1 MCFVSAVLCFGRF
14 FGNELAVTVNLG
26 NVNFPGL
33 KLAPLVTKLLS
44 VFPSTCSPE
53 VRPAARNFHLL
64 TQGWHSQSRAV
75 PAPSQSSAGAGSQC
89 PVPATSQSQGGC
101 SQGPGPGKDTETML
115 KCWGMNVFS
124 GNYCITARTQRWGSW
139 LFLQES
145 SLEFIKH
152 AWLAGLGIPWVYE
165 PGKAGRMG
173 LGTSHGVESLPTCPL

>member
-1 MCFVSAVLCFGRF
+1 MCFVSADPCFGRF

-75 PAPSQSSAGAGSQC
+75 LHPRARLELGASARSLPPPSPREDVPGALG
-89 PVPATSQSQGGC
+89 PQG
-101 SQGPGPGKDTETML
+101 QGNSVEILRNEGVL
-115 KCWGMNVFS
+115 W
-124 GNYCITARTQRWGSW
+124 NYCITAGTQRW
-139 LFLQES
+139 LFLPES
-145 SLEFIKH
+145 SLEFIKQ
-152 AWLAGLGIPWVYE
+152 AWLAGLLF
-165 PGKAGRMG
+165 PGFMSQARLAGWDW
-173 LGTSHGVESLPTCPL
+173 GTAHGVESLPTCPP

>member
-1 MCFVSAVLCFGRF
+1 MAWSKVAAPSVFWPWLSQGTSHCGMCFVSADLCFGRF

-89 PVPATSQSQGGC
+89 PVPATSQPQGGC
-101 SQGPGPGKDTETML
+101 SRAGEGHRNSVEMLGNERVLWELLYHCKDTALGQLALPPGEL
-115 KCWGMNVFS
+115 PGVYK
-124 GNYCITARTQRWGSW
+124 AR
-139 LFLQES
+139 
-145 SLEFIKH
+145 
-152 AWLAGLGIPWVYE
+152 LAGRTWYSLG
-165 PGKAGRMG
+165 
-173 LGTSHGVESLPTCPL
+173 L